1 MNPRDR
7 RLLSDLRQ
15 MEALAGNGDV
25 AFRTEGTP
33 PDLYHVMLTGAGL
46 ALGEGNRLS
55 VRELHRCD
63 AYLHR
68 DYPRRPP
75 VVTWLT
81 PIFHPNI
88 LGPDR
93 NGGVCIGSWSAAEG
107 LADLI
112 VRLRDLATY
121 RAFNADDALNS
132 RAADWLIE
140 NHVEAGCKVA
150 ALAGLSV
157 GETEIVLHGRTP
169 VR

>member
-1 MNPRDR
+1 
-7 RLLSDLRQ
+7 
-15 MEALAGNGDV
+15 MEALAVNGAV

-33 PDLYHVMLTGAGL
+33 PDFYHVMITGAGL
-46 ALGEGNRLS
+46 ALDAEHRLA
-55 VRELHRCD
+55 VRDLHRCD

-75 VVTWLT
+75 VITWLT

-112 VRLRDLATY
+112 VRLRNLVTY
-121 RAFNADDALNS
+121 RAFNADDALNP
-132 RAADWLIE
+132 RAASWVVE
-140 NHVEAGCKVA
+140 NRIEAGCEVA
-150 ALAGLSV
+150 ALAGQTV
-157 GETEIVLHGRTP
+157 CETEIALRGSSA